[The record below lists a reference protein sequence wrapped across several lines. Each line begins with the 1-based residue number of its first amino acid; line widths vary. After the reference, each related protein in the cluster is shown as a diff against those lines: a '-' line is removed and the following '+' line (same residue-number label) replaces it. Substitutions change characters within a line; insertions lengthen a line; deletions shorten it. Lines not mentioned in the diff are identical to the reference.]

1 MVAVHKIIGDFYED
15 SFTLIALHSS
25 IEDFAMV
32 YAINLYI
39 KSIFKRSSKDL
50 ELSEHMSFPL
60 FEWQDDLHDRYWALI
75 ANESTKKE
83 SLVREGLFMDETSFV
98 KRHLVPEYKEVD
110 YFIKIEHDDDLDKDK
125 LLKSL
130 LAIPKMVTAY
140 SIDADKLKSKNN
152 LIF

>member
-1 MVAVHKIIGDFYED
+1 M
-15 SFTLIALHSS
+15 
-25 IEDFAMV
+25 
-32 YAINLYI
+32 
-39 KSIFKRSSKDL
+39 
-50 ELSEHMSFPL
+50 ELSEHMSFPF

-83 SLVREGLFMDETSFV
+83 SLVREGLFKDETSFV

-110 YFIKIEHDDDLDKDK
+110 YFIKIEHDDDLNEDK

>member
-1 MVAVHKIIGDFYED
+1 MAAVHKIIGDFYED

-25 IEDFAMV
+25 IEAHAMA
-32 YAINLYI
+32 YAINLCI

-50 ELSEHMSFPL
+50 EISEHMSFPF
-60 FEWQDDLHDRYWALI
+60 FEWQDDQHDRYWVLI

-83 SLVREGLFMDETSFV
+83 GLAREGLFKDETSFL

-110 YFIKIEHDDDLDKDK
+110 YFIKIVHDDDLKEDKF
-125 LLKSL
+125 LKSL
-130 LAIPKMVTAY
+130 ITIPNMVTAY

>member
-1 MVAVHKIIGDFYED
+1 MTAVHKIIGDFFED

-25 IEDFAMV
+25 DEDYAMA
-32 YAINLYI
+32 YAINLCI

-50 ELSEHMSFPL
+50 ELSEHRSFPY
-60 FEWQDDLHDRYWALI
+60 FEWHDDQHDRYWALI
-75 ANESTKKE
+75 ANTSTKKE
-83 SLVREGLFMDETSFV
+83 GLVREGLFKDETSFI
-98 KRHLVPEYKEVD
+98 KHHLVPEYKEVD
-110 YFIKIEHDDDLDKDK
+110 YFIKIEHDDDLNEDK

-130 LAIPKMVTAY
+130 IAIPKMVTAY